1 MRRALIFLTLTLFL
15 PASLASAQSPPVA
28 VTSPQ
33 AGQAVQG
40 VVTVNGTSAADG
52 FLSAEISF
60 AYSGDATGTWFLVAA
75 SGQPVTDGTL
85 AVWDT
90 TAITDGTYTLRLRV
104 TLADGSYLDALVP
117 DLRVRNY
124 TPTETPIPPTP
135 SITPSP
141 TRTPV
146 LPTATATLVPSA
158 TPLPTPTALAENPA
172 ILPSSDIYVS
182 VLYGG
187 LTVTLLFLLLALYVR
202 LRRK

>member
-1 MRRALIFLTLTLFL
+1 
-15 PASLASAQSPPVA
+15 
-28 VTSPQ
+28 
-33 AGQAVQG
+33 VQG

-52 FLSAEISF
+52 FLSAEVAF
-60 AYSGDATGTWFLVAA
+60 AYSGDATGTWFLVAV

-104 TLADGSYLDALVP
+104 TLVDGSHLDALVP

-146 LPTATATLVPSA
+146 LPTATVTPVPSA
-158 TPLPTPTALAENPA
+158 TPFATPTALAENPA
-172 ILPSSDIYVS
+172 ILPATDIYVS

-187 LTVTLLFLLLALYVR
+187 LTVVLLFLFLALYMR
-202 LRRK
+202 LRQK

>member
-1 MRRALIFLTLTLFL
+1 MRRLLIFLTLILFL
-15 PASLASAQSPPVA
+15 PVSLASAQSPPVA

-33 AGQAVQG
+33 PGQVVQG
-40 VVTVNGTSAADG
+40 VVTVSGTCAADG
-52 FLSAEISF
+52 FVSAEVSF
-60 AYSGDATGTWFLVAA
+60 AYSGDATGTWFLVAV

-104 TLADGSYLDALVP
+104 TLVDGSHLDALVP

-124 TPTETPIPPTP
+124 TPTETPVPPTP

-146 LPTATATLVPSA
+146 LPTATVTPVPSV

-172 ILPSSDIYVS
+172 ILLVSEVYWS

-187 LTVTLLFLLLALYVR
+187 ALVAFLFILLVIYLH